1 MRACPVCACHIVPDS
16 VCRACTVAK
25 TCLIP
30 AKAPFPDKWAES
42 NPLAYAHAVK
52 QLGRLYLYITDPA
65 PHRSLDTILG
75 HAVVATYLDYWTR
88 LMAFAKVEWDAY
100 QFSPI
105 DFSLARFEH
114 AFASSPTIK
123 DFWVTILCAY
133 DLGNYLSDLKAAA
146 PVTACRKRL
155 RPETKEDK
163 NAPPPKK
170 KKVL

>member
-1 MRACPVCACHIVPDS
+1 
-16 VCRACTVAK
+16 
-25 TCLIP
+25 
-30 AKAPFPDKWAES
+30 
-42 NPLAYAHAVK
+42 VK

-75 HAVVATYLDYWTR
+75 HDVVATHLDYWTK
-88 LMAFAKVEWDAY
+88 LMAFAKDEWAGY

-114 AFASSPTIK
+114 AFASLPTIK

-133 DLGNYLSDLKAAA
+133 DLGNYMSDLKAAA
-146 PVTACRKRL
+146 PQAACRKRL

>member
-1 MRACPVCACHIVPDS
+1 MRACLVCACHIVPDCA
-16 VCRACTVAK
+16 CRTCKVAK
-25 TCLIP
+25 TCPIP

-75 HAVVATYLDYWTR
+75 HDVVATHLDYWTK
-88 LMAFAKVEWDAY
+88 LMAFAKDEWA
-100 QFSPI
+100 

-133 DLGNYLSDLKAAA
+133 DLGNYLSDVKAAA
-146 PVTACRKRL
+146 PAAACRKRL